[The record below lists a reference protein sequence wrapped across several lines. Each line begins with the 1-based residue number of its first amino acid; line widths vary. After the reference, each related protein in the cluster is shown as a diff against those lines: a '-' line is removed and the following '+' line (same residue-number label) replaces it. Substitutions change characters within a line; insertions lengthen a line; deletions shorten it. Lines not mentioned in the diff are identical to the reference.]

1 MRKQKHE
8 RENGLSV
15 VVKEGEYFEKALRRF
30 KKKVDNAGLIQE
42 VRNRQQYEKPTSV
55 RKRKAAA
62 ARARWL
68 KKVQNDKLPPKR
80 Y

>member
-1 MRKQKHE
+1 MKRQR
-8 RENGLSV
+8 REKESGLGV
-15 VVKEGEYFEKALRRF
+15 VVNEGEFFEKALRRF
-30 KKKVDNAGLIQE
+30 KKKVDNSGILQD
-42 VRNRQQYEKPTSV
+42 VKKRQQYEKPTSV